1 MALWARYEHNGTTGF
16 GSVEG
21 DTITVHD
28 GDLFAGATPR
38 GETLAMGDVK
48 LLAPCV
54 PTKMIAM
61 WNNFHALAAK
71 LEVAEPE
78 EPLYLLKGN
87 NSFLGPNETVR
98 RPKSYDGKVGYEG
111 ELGIVI
117 GKTCTNVSEG
127 DALDHVFGYTCIN
140 DVTAMELLFKDK
152 TFPQWVRAKS
162 FDTFGV
168 YGPVIATGLD
178 PSTLVV
184 KTVLNGDERQ
194 NYPISDMIFPVPRL
208 VSMISHDMTLMPGDI
223 IACGTS
229 LGVGSMKEVSNTV
242 EVTIDGIGTLSNV
255 FE

>member
-1 MALWARYEHNGTTGF
+1 MTLWTRYELNGSIRF
-16 GSVEG
+16 GTLEG
-21 DTITVHD
+21 DTITQHQ
-28 GDLFAGATPR
+28 GDMFAGATLS
-38 GETLAMGDVK
+38 GETVALAKVK
-48 LLAPCV
+48 ILAPCI
-54 PTKMIAM
+54 PTKMVAM

-71 LEVAEPE
+71 LEVVEPD

-117 GKTCTNVSEG
+117 GKTSTNVSEA

-140 DVTAMELLFKDK
+140 DVTAMELIFKDK
-152 TFPQWVRAKS
+152 TFPQWARAKS

-178 PSTLVV
+178 PATLVV

-194 NYPISDMIFPVPRL
+194 NYPISDMIFPVAKL
-208 VSMISHDMTLMPGDI
+208 VSMISGDMTLMAGDI

-229 LGVGSMKEVSNTV
+229 IGVGSMKEKSNTV
-242 EVTIDGIGTLSNV
+242 DVTIDGIGTLSNV